1 MNSKKILIDAMLA
14 LGLAAAGTAYAQ
26 QTPQM
31 TPQERDAYRTQRQAE
46 MGGMTPEQR
55 SEMQASRGQGG
66 AQGQGQGTM
75 ARDGSGSGGRYGNGG
90 GQGGGRGR
98 GR

>member
-1 MNSKKILIDAMLA
+1 MNSKKFFYNAA
-14 LGLAAAGTAYAQ
+14 LVFGLAASGAAYAQ

-31 TPQERDAYRTQRQAE
+31 TPEQRDAYRTQRQTE
-46 MGGMTPEQR
+46 MRDMTPQQR
-55 SEMQASRGQGG
+55 GEMQASRSQGGG
-66 AQGQGQGTM
+66 AQGQGQGAM
-75 ARDGSGSGGRYGNGG
+75 ARDGSGAGGQYGG